1 MIVPKVTKTK
11 LQCKRLQ
18 RFLMVMCYHRRVTCK
33 MQQRQAIRLSVFFSS
48 TVRFTR
54 CAAVPF
60 FFFFAEQ
67 TVVIA
72 ARDGHGAV

>member
-18 RFLMVMCYHRRVTCK
+18 RFLMVMCYHGRVTCK

-54 CAAVPF
+54 CAAVLF
-60 FFFFAEQ
+60 FFFLLSRQ
-67 TVVIA
+67 L
-72 ARDGHGAV
+72 